1 MGSPFAQNSGSA
13 GSTESGLGRRDLIKR
28 SAALGLI
35 TVPTMGFLSACA
47 SSGGGTDDA
56 QKETK
61 GKATKDNPFG
71 AQKNGLLDVV
81 IFKGGFGDQYA
92 IEWENAYKK
101 EFGGKV
107 SHLGTQ
113 EITGKLQPRFNAGTP
128 PDVVCNSG
136 AQQIKLDVLHKD
148 KQLADLTEL
157 LEAPSFDDPA
167 KKVKDTLVPGTADKG
182 FFDGKMYS
190 LNYVYTVW
198 GVWYSGKLFAD
209 KGWEVP
215 KTWDAFLAIMQEAK
229 KDKIGGLAH
238 QGKHPY
244 YINVMI
250 MDLIAKTGGLDA
262 MKAIDNLD
270 PKAFVG
276 SDAATAAIEAIY
288 EIVDKGLLLPGT
300 NSLDHI
306 ESQTAWNKGKAV
318 FIPSG
323 SWLENEQ
330 LKQTPADFDMKFLP
344 MPTLE
349 GSQLPFEAI
358 RAGAGEPF
366 IVPEKAK
373 NKAGGLE
380 FMRRMLSKEWSTIF
394 AQQANSL
401 TIVQNGVDTSVE
413 LRPGTKSA
421 VEAVAAAGTNTF
433 DYFYT
438 NWYSEMDETIRTA
451 SAELMAKRITPKEWL
466 KRSQAAVDKAAKDP
480 ASKNNKRP

>member
-1 MGSPFAQNSGSA
+1 MGSTSAHGNSEGF
-13 GSTESGLGRRDLIKR
+13 GRRDLIKR

-35 TVPTMGFLSACA
+35 AVPTMSFLSACA
-47 SSGGGTDDA
+47 SSSSGDDQSK
-56 QKETK
+56 QKGEVTK
-61 GKATKDNPFG
+61 ENPFG
-71 AQKNGLLDVV
+71 VTKDGTLDVV

-92 IEWENAYKK
+92 IEWEKEYKK
-101 EFGGKV
+101 AWGGKI

-113 EITGKLQPRFNAGTP
+113 EITGKLQPRFVGGNP
-128 PDVVCNSG
+128 PDVIDNSG
-136 AQQIKLDVLHKD
+136 AQQIKLDTLYKD
-148 KQLADLTEL
+148 GQLASLEEL
-157 LEAPSFDDPA
+157 LDAPSYDDPA
-167 KKVKDTLVPGTADKG
+167 KKVRDILIPGTAEKG
-182 FFDGKMYS
+182 NFDEKMYS
-190 LNYVYTVW
+190 LNYIYTVW
-198 GVWYSGKLFAD
+198 GVWYSGKLFKD

-215 KTWDAFLAIMQEAK
+215 KTWDAFLTIMKEAK
-229 KDKIGGLAH
+229 KEGIGGLAH

-250 MDLIAKTGGLDA
+250 MDLVAKTGGLDA

-276 SDAATAAIEAIY
+276 SDAAQASIEAIY

-344 MPTLE
+344 MPLLP
-349 GSQLPFEAI
+349 GSKLPFEAI

-380 FMRRMLSKEWSTIF
+380 FLRRMLSKEWSTIF

-401 TIVQNGVDTSVE
+401 TIVKDGVDTSVQ
-413 LRPGTKSA
+413 LRSGTKSA
-421 VEAVAAAGTNTF
+421 VDAVAAAGENTF
-433 DYFYT
+433 DYYYV
-438 NWYSEMDETIRTA
+438 NWYSEMDETIRNA
-451 SAELMAKRITPKEWL
+451 SAELMAKRIQPKEWL
-466 KRSQAAVDKAAKDP
+466 KRAQAAVDKAAKDP